1 MIREK
6 IADLA
11 ESVLTPDPQ
20 SQDHR
25 DTRGGLFSFGERAE
39 AREPSDDIEDYRD
52 LFENNPIV
60 RTSLRTF
67 VQEVLEPDYEVE
79 GANDEL
85 ESWLESCAIVGA
97 LRDQDFHLLLKQAL
111 LDREI
116 AGSACVEHVPAEEDE
131 DALAALK
138 LFRAETTRA
147 YTKPNQNILVRPDDE
162 FDEDDDYP
170 RIDDGELAAFVQF
183 DDAVGYDE
191 QDEKP
196 FTLDE
201 VTLITRDRRTGDVW
215 GTSRLK
221 AVEKRANGFIEKL
234 DNSDRA
240 VKTLAYPHRV
250 LRFGDEEHPWGE
262 DEIDEAIEQYD
273 VENFEPGMSTGV
285 PFDVHVEELS
295 GELPELREN
304 VKTDV
309 DVIMSGMPIPKYEL
323 GGFEENINQ
332 FVSES
337 QERRQQQQIDEA
349 RRELESEL
357 TPILRE
363 KAEEL
368 DGVNADDIRL
378 VIEPDEDEQQEQ
390 KKGGDED
397 TETPETEPSSPDD
410 DPEQEDMTD
419 WDIEVDD
426 VEDLADPRFVSTS
439 QEVRELRATIRDVL
453 VEARDQV
460 LDELENR
467 SESIADLAVDEQDT
481 KISASLASAVRQ
493 VLDRFLRGSSLKE
506 GARTVLRRVT
516 EKTLEQLASDSGK
529 VSVEAS
535 FGLKD
540 RQAVE
545 FYTSTVENQVQD
557 ATDEMYQGIR
567 TQVRRGLENG
577 EGYPDIR
584 RRIEDRFSDE
594 KIRQKS
600 GLIARMEVQ
609 NAVNGTRI
617 REYEEDDVVVGVRA
631 INPCGPDTTRLCRDL
646 AGCDGEAAEAY
657 FDEGDLSSQWMEQAP
672 ADALFEG
679 FTPLPPAPPFHW
691 NCRSGLVPIVEDEQ
705 EDLATRYSE
714 GDEVSTPDGMG
725 VVVEIRT
732 SAFEAPSGDEVEAS
746 DEGPAYVVATEEG
759 ASVFRASE
767 LEKDEIEVDIEDPEK
782 DVGGSEDAEACCAD
796 LQEGRFSYPES
807 WQEAEEPARMI
818 ALKAWASMGGTFR
831 GCRREMR
838 GEIASPNRFCGAY
851 KDRILGWEGWRQG
864 GEDLVNEPWER
875 QPRDSEGKFDE
886 IPGSNLLPRSPE
898 DVYKDFGDE
907 EKRKRVSKAAQSWV
921 NWPST
926 PGAEPI
932 WKAAYEE
939 TDNENTPE
947 EVGAPDLLDISED
960 QLESIREYS
969 EFLTERLR
977 EEHGDTVKLHRILN
991 GEAAERLRNG
1001 ESLQPRT
1008 VASWTSSLA
1017 NAEQIIQHI
1026 NANPESS
1033 VVVTMEIDVEDV
1045 WLYQEAQPEMP
1056 AVQKEAIV
1064 ALDWSEDLQDGKIR
1078 PVAEAVED
1086 LMKVED
1092 LSETMK
1098 RKDYP
1103 NILLGYDLDPME
1115 GVELEEE
1122 SDDDQSN

>member
-52 LFENNPIV
+52 LFEDNPIV

-67 VQEVLEPDYEVE
+67 VQEVLEPGYEVE

-97 LRDQDFHLLLKQAL
+97 LREQDFHLLLKQAL

-116 AGSACVEHVPAEEDE
+116 AGTACIEHVPAEEDE

-138 LFRAETTRA
+138 LFRAETIRA

-170 RIDDGELAAFVQF
+170 RTDDGELAAFVQF
-183 DDAVGYDE
+183 DDATGYKD

-250 LRFGDEEHPWGE
+250 LRFGDEEHPWRE

-304 VKTDV
+304 IKTDV

-349 RRELESEL
+349 RRELESEF

-368 DGVNADDIRL
+368 DGVNADDVQL
-378 VIEPDEDEQQEQ
+378 VLEPDGENAEEEGAEDNAPEGEP
-390 KKGGDED
+390 
-397 TETPETEPSSPDD
+397 ETPDE
-410 DPEQEDMTD
+410 DPEQEDMTV
-419 WDIEVDD
+419 WDIDIGD
-426 VEDLADPRFVSTS
+426 GRADLADPRFVSVS
-439 QEVRELRATIRDVL
+439 EEMDELRSTIRDVL
-453 VEARDQV
+453 IEARDEV
-460 LDELENR
+460 LDELEKE
-467 SESIADLAVDEQDT
+467 SESTADLAADPDARR
-481 KISASLASAVRQ
+481 ISERLTSVARR
-493 VLDRFLRGSSLKE
+493 VLDRALGRSSLRKK
-506 GARTVLRRVT
+506 TKSVLRQVV
-516 EKTLEQLASDSGK
+516 ESTLEKLAGEDSKLQLGT
-529 VSVEAS
+529 S

-540 RQAVE
+540 EQAIE
-545 FYTSTVENQVQD
+545 FYTSNVENQVKD
-557 ATDEMYQGIR
+557 ATDEMYRGIR

-577 EGYPDIR
+577 EGYDDIR
-584 RRIEDRFSDE
+584 RRLEDRFSDGE
-594 KIRQKS
+594 IDQRA
-600 GLIARMEVQ
+600 GLIARMETQ
-609 NAVNGTRI
+609 NAVNGTRV
-617 REYEEDDVVVGVRA
+617 REYEESDVVVGVRV
-631 INPCGPDTTRLCRDL
+631 INPCGPNTTPLCRDL
-646 AGCDGEAAEAY
+646 AGCDGEPAEAY
-657 FDEGDLSSQWMEQAP
+657 FGEGSLSEQWMDHAP

-691 NCRSGLVPIVEDEQ
+691 NCRSGLTPIVDDER
-705 EDLATRYSE
+705 EDLSTRYTE
-714 GDEVSTPDGMG
+714 GDEVDTPDGVG
-725 VVVEIRT
+725 VVVEVRT
-732 SAFEAPSGDEVEAS
+732 LEFEGPSGDEVEAS
-746 DEGPAYVVATEEG
+746 DGSPAYVVAVRDG
-759 ASVFRASE
+759 AAVFRASE
-767 LEKDEIEVDIEDPEK
+767 LEKDEIDTDIESPEK
-782 DVGGSEDAEACCAD
+782 DVGGSEDAEACPGAAD
-796 LQEGRFSYPES
+796 LQDGRFSYPES
-807 WQEAEEPARMI
+807 WQESDQPARMI

-838 GEIASPNRFCGAY
+838 GEIASPNRFCAAM
-851 KDRILGWEGWRQG
+851 KNKLLGWEGWRQG
-864 GEDLVNEPWER
+864 GEDLQSPWR
-875 QPRDSEGKFDE
+875 YQPRNSDGEFGE
-886 IPGSNLLPRSPE
+886 LPGGDILSSSPE
-898 DVYKDFGDE
+898 DVFSNFGTDEEREVIDRVIDSWVSQPGASGTKSLWQVASEKTGNKKIVDESFLDKDVSEREKEVIRRYSDFVTERVREDFGE
-907 EKRKRVSKAAQSWV
+907 EI
-921 NWPST
+921 
-926 PGAEPI
+926 E
-932 WKAAYEE
+932 
-939 TDNENTPE
+939 
-947 EVGAPDLLDISED
+947 
-960 QLESIREYS
+960 
-969 EFLTERLR
+969 
-977 EEHGDTVKLHRILN
+977 LHRFLQ
-991 GEAAERLRNG
+991 GEVAQRLKNG
-1001 ESLQPRT
+1001 ESVQPRA
-1008 VASWTSSLA
+1008 VGSWTTTEDIMNTLLETLGKD
-1017 NAEQIIQHI
+1017 AEGGVVISKKFRVEQLIAIQEAHPDM
-1026 NANPESS
+1026 PES
-1033 VVVTMEIDVEDV
+1033 
-1045 WLYQEAQPEMP
+1045 QR
-1056 AVQKEAIV
+1056 EAIV
-1064 ALDWSEDLQDGKIR
+1064 AAPPDADLQEAEIR
-1078 PVAEAVED
+1078 EGLEVA
-1086 LMKVED
+1086 
-1092 LSETMK
+1092 
-1098 RKDYP
+1098 
-1103 NILLGYDLDPME
+1103 G
-1115 GVELEEE
+1115 EE
-1122 SDDDQSN
+1122 